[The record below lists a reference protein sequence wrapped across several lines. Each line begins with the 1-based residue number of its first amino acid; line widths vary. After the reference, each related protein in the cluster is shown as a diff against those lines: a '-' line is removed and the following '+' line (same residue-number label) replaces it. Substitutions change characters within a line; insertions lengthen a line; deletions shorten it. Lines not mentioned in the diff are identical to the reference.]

1 MGITLLKSSTL
12 DLHEF
17 FEEIKH
23 KWKVKTLMST
33 NVLALKLSDH
43 FNLIDASLDWRKYR
57 HLPVIDDQRH
67 IKGLVSHRD
76 LMNDFASS
84 LINTSA
90 RAKYSALENVAVRDV
105 MIWNVVTIQPEAS
118 LEEAAK
124 KLFENKLG
132 CLPVVD
138 ADQKL
143 IGILTEADFVRLI
156 HFGERASK

>member
-12 DLHEF
+12 DFHEF
-17 FEEIKH
+17 FDEIKH

-43 FNLIDASLDWRKYR
+43 LNLIDVSLDWRKYR

-67 IKGLVSHRD
+67 LKGLVSHRD

-84 LINTSA
+84 LVETSA
-90 RAKYSALENVAVRDV
+90 KTKYSALETVAVKDV
-105 MIWNVVTIQPEAS
+105 MIWNVVTIHSDAS

-124 KLFENKLG
+124 KLYENKLG

-156 HFGERASK
+156 HFGERVSK